1 MSARTGRVPSADAAA
16 AHLAGFHAVREA
28 LRAGAPLRFVAF
40 NRERR
45 DPRAAELL
53 AQLRAAGVAVRFETA
68 AALDRLAPGQR
79 HQGVVAVA
87 EAKAT
92 LALEDLLP
100 QATAGLLIACDGI
113 EDPQNLGAIVRSASA
128 AGADGLLLPQRRS
141 AGLSAVVERVSAG
154 ALQHL
159 PVARVPNL
167 VQALDRCRQLDWWT
181 VGLHPDAPTSIWQH
195 DFRPRTVL
203 VVGAEGR
210 GLHQLTRQRCD
221 VLVSIPMASAIG
233 SLNAAAASAIA
244 LFELRRQ
251 RTASSRGNLD
261 AP

>member
-1 MSARTGRVPSADAAA
+1 MSPRTPERGAAPLP
-16 AHLAGFHAVREA
+16 LAGFHAVREA
-28 LRAGAPLRFVAF
+28 LRAGAPLRFVAIS
-40 NRERR
+40 RERT

-53 AQLRAAGVAVRFETA
+53 AELRAAGVAVRFETTG
-68 AALDRLAPGQR
+68 ALDRLAPGHR
-79 HQGVVAVA
+79 HQGVVAIS

-92 LALEDLLP
+92 LSLDDLLP
-100 QATAGLLIACDGI
+100 RAAAGLLVACDGI

-141 AGLSAVVERVSAG
+141 AGLTAVVERVSAG
-154 ALQHL
+154 ALAHL

-167 VQALDRCRQLDWWT
+167 VQALERCRQSDWWT
-181 VGLHPDAPTSIWQH
+181 VGLHPDAPATIWQH

-221 VLVSIPMASAIG
+221 MLVSIPMASAVA
-233 SLNAAAASAIA
+233 SLNAAAACAIA
-244 LFELRRQ
+244 MFEVRRQ
-251 RTASSRGNLD
+251 RTARPQ
-261 AP
+261 A